1 MAKHHNSGEKVY
13 SGKIN
18 IACLLI
24 GLVLTVL
31 AIYAY
36 TTLGSYDILG
46 VGSDMDMS
54 DAEALVESIETN
66 PSIIV
71 GLIFYFIVAIV
82 VLVAAISLLRL
93 IIGWFFFLFKIKN
106 DSRRMAKK
114 LAKHAK
120 IAFGVMGSM
129 IFAHILASADNGVF
143 PSEAKT
149 LCIVTAVAA
158 GIMYLAVR
166 YYRWFVVEKREVT
179 DFVFII
185 IRDAV
190 SVALV
195 VIAFG
200 LVGTK
205 FLGDMGDGMKVLVN
219 SSSVSNARSEEAF
232 CKIVDAVIDMAMMFF
247 VCGMFKSTLKFMP
260 FDNYNKPAY
269 KRAYSRYIPMTIV
282 VFLLVISKAVTSVG
296 LTGGATMDSNAIIEM
311 VKENIDIVVKLV
323 ILTVSSHLL
332 ALVED
337 DEIRDVKLA
346 VAAPATAPAPEAEPV
361 AEEAPA
367 EAEKT
372 EE

>member
-13 SGKIN
+13 SRKIN

-36 TTLGSYDILG
+36 TTLGDYSILG

-54 DAEALVESIETN
+54 DAEALVESLETN
-66 PSIIV
+66 PSIII

-93 IIGWFFFLFKIKN
+93 IIGWFFFFGKK

-158 GIMYLAVR
+158 CVVYLAVR

-232 CKIVDAVIDMAMMFF
+232 CKILDAVIDMAMMFF

-282 VFLLVISKAVTSVG
+282 VFLLVISKAVTTVG
-296 LTGGATMDSNAIIEM
+296 LTAGSTMDSNTIIEM
-311 VKENIDIVVKLV
+311 IKDNIDIVVKLV

-337 DEIRDVKLA
+337 DEIGDVKLA
-346 VAAPATAPAPEAEPV
+346 VAAPAPASAPEAEPV
-361 AEEAPA
+361 VEEAPA
-367 EAEKT
+367 EIEKT